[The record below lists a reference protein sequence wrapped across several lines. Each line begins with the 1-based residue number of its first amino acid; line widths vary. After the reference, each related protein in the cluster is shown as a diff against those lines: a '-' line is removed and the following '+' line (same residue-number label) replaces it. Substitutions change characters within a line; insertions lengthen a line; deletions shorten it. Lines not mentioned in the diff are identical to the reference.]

1 MSISVVWSM
10 WTCVCVWIFVKLW
23 FYQSRADIMI
33 IWSRLISQ
41 AGENAIVS
49 NMVKPDFSYFI
60 FFFKFFI
67 ALCSFCSF
75 PSCKVSVSFQLAASL
90 YNCLRPS
97 LIPFFCLFCLECKV
111 KSSCLIWFSRICFH
125 CSYAVLVR
133 RVGCQSSTVITN
145 HLVDVLSLWA
155 GTKGC

>member
-1 MSISVVWSM
+1 MIGLYVCKFVTQLLLMIMSISVVWSM

-67 ALCSFCSF
+67 ALF
-75 PSCKVSVSFQLAASL
+75 VLSVLFLVVKYL
-90 YNCLRPS
+90 CHFNLLHLCIIVFVLHWF
-97 LIPFFCLFCLECKV
+97 LFFCLFCLECKV

-125 CSYAVLVR
+125 CRES
-133 RVGCQSSTVITN
+133 VGYM
-145 HLVDVLSLWA
+145 A
-155 GTKGC
+155 